1 MYEFINTNYQDGLKI
16 VFFISLFALFNI
28 TPALAQKVENSS
40 SGNNIIEVINAQSK
54 TLELLKSKIT
64 KLGITVKSNE
74 NLVLKKEMKSMHAID
89 QFISLTTLI
98 NNVTGDVDMV
108 LQQLNIM
115 ANTNGLIEND
125 DTKKNLKLLTDNTG
139 TIINGLIEMTDNIK
153 ESQRIL
159 NNHNVK

>member
-1 MYEFINTNYQDGLKI
+1 MSEFINTKYQEGLKVVI
-16 VFFISLFALFNI
+16 FVSLFALLNI
-28 TPALAQKVENSS
+28 TPALAQNVENSS

-64 KLGITVKSNE
+64 KLEVTVKSNK

-98 NNVTGDVDMV
+98 NNVTKDVDIV

-115 ANTNGLIEND
+115 ANTNELIEND

-139 TIINGLIEMTDNIK
+139 TIINGLNEMIYNIK

-159 NNHNVK
+159 SKHNVK

>member
-1 MYEFINTNYQDGLKI
+1 MSEFINTKFHEGLK
-16 VFFISLFALFNI
+16 VMFFISLFALPNI
-28 TPALAQKVENSS
+28 TPALAQNVDNSS
-40 SGNNIIEVINAQSK
+40 SGNNIIRIINAQSK

-98 NNVTGDVDMV
+98 NNVTDDVDIV

-115 ANTNGLIEND
+115 ANTNELIENEE
-125 DTKKNLKLLTDNTG
+125 TKKNLKLLTDNTG
-139 TIINGLIEMTDNIK
+139 TIINGLNEMIYNIE
-153 ESQRIL
+153 ESQSIL
-159 NNHNVK
+159 NKHNVK

>member
-1 MYEFINTNYQDGLKI
+1 MSEFINTKYQDGLKI

-54 TLELLKSKIT
+54 TLEFLKSKIT

-74 NLVLKKEMKSMHAID
+74 NLVLKMEMKSMHAID

-98 NNVTGDVDMV
+98 NNVTDDVDIV

-115 ANTNGLIEND
+115 ANTDELIENE
-125 DTKKNLKLLTDNTG
+125 DTKKNLMLLTDNTG
-139 TIINGLIEMTDNIK
+139 TIINGLNEMIYNIK

-159 NNHNVK
+159 NKHNVK